1 MSSMPRSEHAGCGIL
16 ARTLKQKWNKY
27 YLAALKFLC
36 SCTYAILGHWRWDWN
51 PSLQRQAT
59 LSSSHQS
66 IVRLGQTTIQFR
78 ITNCIP
84 NAWRLQYL
92 EKVHAERPQS
102 ASEPR
107 TFMLRGVGVAHHD
120 ADASL
125 MEDIYSPV
133 YQTVIRIAEIWQCLR
148 PDYYWELQRE
158 LPSLTIKCNAHW
170 YWTISFAHTL
180 PAEIFLSTLCF
191 SLHLFFGD
199 IFPPGS

>member
-1 MSSMPRSEHAGCGIL
+1 MRRSEHTGCGIL
-16 ARTLKQKWNKY
+16 ALMFQDFKTKVKQILPCSIKVP
-27 YLAALKFLC
+27 LFFPLC
-36 SCTYAILGHWRWDWN
+36 NSGSLEVG

-59 LSSSHQS
+59 LWSGHHS
-66 IVRLGQTTIQFR
+66 IVGLGQTTIQFG

-84 NAWRLQYL
+84 NAWLLQYL

-107 TFMLRGVGVAHHD
+107 TFMLRGDGVAHHD

-133 YQTVIRIAEIWQCLR
+133 YQTVIKIAEIWQRLR
-148 PDYYWELQRE
+148 PAYYWELQRE

-170 YWTISFAHTL
+170 YCTTSFAHTL
-180 PAEIFLSTLCF
+180 PAEIFLSTLCL